1 MSEVNKPKEVLG
13 RPSKY
18 TEEACTKVFDHLA
31 SGGSLVAAAGKAGVH
46 KDTLFEWCKVHPT
59 FSDLIKEGKA
69 LGVEIWE
76 QRLVTQADTNPGN
89 TAAIIFAMK
98 NIYRDDWHD
107 RIVNEMVGKDDGPI
121 ETTEVPAAERLRG
134 MLDGV
139 SERS

>member
-1 MSEVNKPKEVLG
+1 MSEVNKPKDVVG

-31 SGGSLVAAAGKAGVH
+31 SGGSLAASAGKAGVH
-46 KDTLFEWCKVHPT
+46 KDTLFEWCKVHPE
-59 FSDLIKEGKA
+59 FSDLIKQGKS
-69 LGVEIWE
+69 LGMAVWE
-76 QRLVTQADTNPGN
+76 QRLVMQAIENPGN

-98 NIYRDDWHD
+98 NIYRDDWRD
-107 RIVNEMVGKDDGPI
+107 RVVNEVVGRDDGPI
-121 ETTEVPAAERLRG
+121 ETTEVPAAERLKG